1 MQAEYHQLQ
10 LLHLTCFWAN
20 RSFCCPPFEGLSSKD
35 TALCYWQEEAWFGTR
50 CHLNTGSR
58 NVSDIFHEALLSWYH
73 GFKIKRCFVC
83 FLFLLTELNHM
94 QSHAYIFN
102 RNLCRTVSNSRHV
115 ANRPVL
121 GFANGQSREMIW
133 QLDWFLL
140 VLFWEFRITFARYDM
155 RILDMGIFV
164 YVRILRRYNIYIY
177 VLNIQSK
184 GVICVAFSPQKIS
197 QRWAVGSPWKLAK
210 LKQPSQWLGRQF
222 FVKAWNSGTPRFFGY
237 HTWIFQGM
245 FLMEEKGCLY
255 NIP

>member
-1 MQAEYHQLQ
+1 MMQCMACRLNITSCNCSILRVFGQTEVSVV
-10 LLHLTCFWAN
+10 LHLKVFPQ
-20 RSFCCPPFEGLSSKD
+20 RIQPFATGRKRPGLVPD
-35 TALCYWQEEAWFGTR
+35 AT
-50 CHLNTGSR
+50 NTGSR

-140 VLFWEFRITFARYDM
+140 VLF
-155 RILDMGIFV
+155 
-164 YVRILRRYNIYIY
+164 
-177 VLNIQSK
+177 
-184 GVICVAFSPQKIS
+184 
-197 QRWAVGSPWKLAK
+197 GS
-210 LKQPSQWLGRQF
+210 LG
-222 FVKAWNSGTPRFFGY
+222 
-237 HTWIFQGM
+237 
-245 FLMEEKGCLY
+245 
-255 NIP
+255 